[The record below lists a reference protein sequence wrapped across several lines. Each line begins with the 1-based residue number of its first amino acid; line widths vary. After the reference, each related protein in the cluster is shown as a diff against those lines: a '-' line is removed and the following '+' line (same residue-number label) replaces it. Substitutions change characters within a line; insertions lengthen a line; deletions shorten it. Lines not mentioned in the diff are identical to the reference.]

1 MSGWRPALESACPY
15 GPWAYGRAECVSL
28 CVSVPGPL
36 CGQAGT
42 CMCGVGSWAWVC
54 LGVHDHVYV
63 CLCVS
68 THAPTLLCI
77 FLCSHFLPRA
87 CVSVS
92 VCCESVSECSAGR
105 LSVVAELSLFQ
116 HPLPGL

>member
-1 MSGWRPALESACPY
+1 M
-15 GPWAYGRAECVSL
+15 SL

-42 CMCGVGSWAWVC
+42 CTCGVGSWAWVC
-54 LGVHDHVYV
+54 LGVRDHVYV

-105 LSVVAELSLFQ
+105 LSVVAELSLLASTSGSINKSAIVCLCDSVLLCGFF
-116 HPLPGL
+116 